1 VRANDNDNTEEDV
14 LEITISAA
22 VDRQTA
28 EGLQLEALRLL
39 EQHGLR
45 VRSVMVTRASESVTG
60 TDSAGAT

>member
-1 VRANDNDNTEEDV
+1 VSANEDQSLEDDV
-14 LEITISAA
+14 LEISISAA

-28 EGLQLEALRLL
+28 EGLQLEAIRLL

-60 TDSAGAT
+60 TDSAEAT